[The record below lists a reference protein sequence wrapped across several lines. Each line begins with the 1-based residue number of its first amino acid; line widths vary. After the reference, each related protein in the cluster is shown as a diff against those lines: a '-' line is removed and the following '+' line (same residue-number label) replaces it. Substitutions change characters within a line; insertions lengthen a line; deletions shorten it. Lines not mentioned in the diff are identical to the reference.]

1 MAADQLELGA
11 DDAFLGQKC
20 NDLMPEE
27 VRVDAFLNPCC
38 QGVLM
43 NDLTDATIGIGPE
56 AVGLE
61 EKNCPVILQSLR
73 ILEQFT
79 PETGWKQDTSVF
91 TSFALP
97 YKNPPVVHVYVLQSY
112 SCQFGVP

>member
-61 EKNCPVILQSLR
+61 EKNCGDLAILAYTGAVHPGNWLETRHFGLYLLSL
-73 ILEQFT
+73 
-79 PETGWKQDTSVF
+79 
-91 TSFALP
+91 AL
-97 YKNPPVVHVYVLQSY
+97 
-112 SCQFGVP
+112 